1 MKEDVLLQEADG
13 GYIGVGSRNA
23 IALGRNIIWLVKAR
37 DGENG
42 NSQHVPGPVQL
53 FFL

>member
-1 MKEDVLLQEADG
+1 MKEDVLLQEAEG
-13 GYIGVGSRNA
+13 GYVAVGSRNV

-37 DGENG
+37 NRENG
-42 NSQHVPGPVQL
+42 NSQLVPSPGQP